1 LRSGT
6 ADHHRPRAGDT
17 GTTDRVEAE
26 NRLQHSLKAVQTVSA
41 TKSEFLLRMGHE
53 LRTPLNSVLGFVQLL
68 KMGDLTAEQ
77 AEYVDHIFAACRHLL
92 DLTNEVVDIATIES
106 GHLELTI
113 SDVPLL
119 EVVSE
124 AVQLTR
130 PFAWPTGVSLLVG
143 IDPDRVI
150 TVRADRQ
157 RLLQVLLN
165 LLSNAVKYNRP
176 SGRVTVTCD
185 DAGPNRLR
193 LAVADTGV
201 GIRPE
206 DLWRVFEPFDRL
218 GAEFGETEGTGVGL
232 PLSRKLTERMGGRL
246 ELESVPAEGTT
257 FYVELD
263 AASS

>member
-1 LRSGT
+1 M
-6 ADHHRPRAGDT
+6 
-17 GTTDRVEAE
+17 TDGAEVEKL
-26 NRLQHSLKAVQTVSA
+26 LQHSLKAAETASA
-41 TKSEFLLRMGHE
+41 AKSDFLVRMGHE

-77 AEYVDHIFAACRHLL
+77 AECVDHIFTACRHLF

-106 GHLELTI
+106 GHLELAI
-113 SDVPLL
+113 SNVPLL

-130 PFAWPTGVSLLVG
+130 PLAWPTGVSLFVG
-143 IDPDRVI
+143 IDPDRAF

-176 SGRVTVTCD
+176 TGRVTVTCD
-185 DAGPNRLR
+185 DAGPDRLR
-193 LAVADTGV
+193 LVVADTGM

-218 GAEFGETEGTGVGL
+218 GAEFSETEGTGVGL
-232 PLSRKLTERMGGRL
+232 SLSRKLTERMGGRL
-246 ELESVPAEGTT
+246 ELESVPAGGTT
-257 FYVELD
+257 FYVELET
-263 AASS
+263 ASS